1 LNDLQIRAT
10 PDAASPLPIRDH
22 AALSAALRD
31 SSPQLLLMV
40 LVHLTGDLALFDR
53 IAPHIKHPWEG
64 LTKLPDDLDQALR
77 QQLFDVLTA
86 DPQPARKPVPKAL
99 LQKMMSACVAEPVT
113 DEFIPMLIEQCG
125 FELEAGGAPPRRKPP
140 AGFKV
145 AIIGAGLSG
154 IAAALKL
161 GEAGYDYVVFD
172 RNSEVGGVWWEN
184 TYPGVGVDTPSH
196 FYSYSF
202 DINPAWP
209 KYFSNGPSLM
219 AYLKGVVDKNALR
232 AKIRFETEVTA
243 CAYDDANHRWR
254 VDSRDRKSGAARG
267 EEFDAVI
274 SAGGLFNHPSRPDI
288 PGLDDFAGPVVH
300 TATWDGEVE
309 LRDKRVALIGT
320 GASAIQVGPAIVGE
334 VGSLTVFQRTPPY
347 LLVRNDFRASPAVPE
362 GMIWLQKH
370 VPHYARWLRFY
381 TYWSAADTCTY
392 GLVKV
397 DPDWPHQHESISP
410 QNALYRDRA
419 LAGMRA
425 KLAERPDL
433 LEKVTPKYP
442 IMGKRILQESNW
454 CDMLKSPNC
463 TLITER
469 IERATEAGLTTADG
483 QQVEVDVI
491 VLATGFQMTKI
502 LDHIAVTGADGV
514 ELKEVWK
521 DEDLRAYY
529 ATMIPGFPNYFM
541 IGGPNGGATHGAGVN
556 LYSEAQVN
564 YILECLDM
572 LFETGAAALSP
583 KIEAHDAYN
592 ERLDKMLSGMIWNH
606 PSVSTYYKNSKG
618 RNFISWP
625 WRIVDFWWKMRAP
638 ERDDFI
644 LTRARSHA
652 HAE

>member
-1 LNDLQIRAT
+1 LNHLQIRAA
-10 PDAASPLPIRDH
+10 PDAAAPLPIRDH

-40 LVHLTGDLALFDR
+40 LVHLTGDLVLFEK
-53 IAPHIKHPWEG
+53 IAPYIKHPWEG
-64 LTKLPDDLDQALR
+64 FTELPEDLDQALR
-77 QQLFDVLTA
+77 QQLFDTLTA
-86 DPQPARKPVPKAL
+86 DPQPLRKPVPKAL
-99 LQKMMSACVAEPVT
+99 LQKIMTACVAEPVT

-125 FELEAGGAPPRRKPP
+125 FDLEVGAPAPRRKPP
-140 AGFKV
+140 AGFRV

-154 IAAALKL
+154 IAAALKF

-209 KYFSNGPSLM
+209 KYFSSGPSVM
-219 AYLKGVVDKNALR
+219 AYLKGVADKNALR
-232 AKIRFETEVTA
+232 SRVRFETEVTA
-243 CAYDDANHRWR
+243 CTYDDASHRWQ
-254 VDSRDRKSGAARG
+254 VEIRDRRNGAVRR
-267 EEFDAVI
+267 ETFDAVV

-288 PGLDDFAGPVVH
+288 PGLDDFAGQVVH
-300 TATWDGEVE
+300 TANWGRDVD
-309 LRDKRVALIGT
+309 LRGKRVALIGT
-320 GASAIQVGPAIVGE
+320 GASAIQAGPAIVGE

-347 LLVRNDFRASPAVPE
+347 LLVRGDFRASPAVPD
-362 GMIWLQKH
+362 GMLWLQKH

-392 GLVKV
+392 NLVKV

-410 QNALYRDRA
+410 ENARHRERA

-425 KLAERPDL
+425 KLADRPDL

-463 TLITER
+463 TLVTDR
-469 IERATEAGLTTADG
+469 IEQATRKGLVTASG
-483 QQVEVDVI
+483 QEVEVDVI
-491 VLATGFQMTKI
+491 VLATGFQMTRI
-502 LDHIAVTGADGV
+502 MDHVAVTGADGLV
-514 ELKEVWK
+514 LKDVWK

-529 ATMIPGFPNYFM
+529 ATLVPGFPNYFM

-564 YILECLDM
+564 YILECLEL
-572 LFETGAAALSP
+572 LFETGSTALSV
-583 KIEAHDAYN
+583 KSEAHDAYN
-592 ERLDKMLSGMIWNH
+592 ARLDEMLAQMIWNH
-606 PSVSTYYKNSKG
+606 PAVSTYYKNSKG

-625 WRIVDFWWKMRAP
+625 WRIVDFWQAMRGP
-638 ERDDFI
+638 ERDD
-644 LTRARSHA
+644 LVLAKASPRS
-652 HAE
+652 